1 MSNILALVARTALA
15 LLLLVL
21 FVFMIYMLGVAPAKE
36 NPAQDQN
43 LSASTFKQEKQRV
56 TSSSDEKKSREQLKL
71 NGKIDS
77 LIALA
82 QSKVGAKYLPGGKG
96 PESFDCS
103 GFVYY
108 VFKEQGRAIPRTSIA
123 QSKIGKKLD
132 KSEIKRGDIL
142 FFDTSNKHHVNHSGI
157 YLGDDRF
164 IHASSGK
171 AYSVTISS
179 LDGWYKDKFLWG
191 VRVFDQK

>member
-1 MSNILALVARTALA
+1 MSSILALIARTALA
-15 LLLLVL
+15 LLLLVA
-21 FVFMIYMLGVAPAKE
+21 FGYMLYMLALSPTKATPV
-36 NPAQDQN
+36 QDQN
-43 LSASTFKQEKQRV
+43 LSLSISKQTNQKV
-56 TSSSDEKKSREQLKL
+56 KSSFNEKKNNEKFTTNS
-71 NGKIDS
+71 KIDS

-82 QSKVGAKYLPGGKG
+82 KSKLGAKYVPGKKG
-96 PESFDCS
+96 PENFDCS

-108 VFKEQGRAIPRTSIA
+108 VFKEQGRVIPRTSIS

-142 FFDTSNKHHVNHSGI
+142 FFDTSNKNHVNHSGI

-179 LDGWYKDKFLWG
+179 LNGWYKDKFLWG
-191 VRVFDQK
+191 VRVFNQK